1 MEGRA
6 TNFDLSLQTQCALKC
21 SKAIWLV
28 KTDNWPRVS
37 HLHWTTILLCT
48 KQASKLPV
56 WLSSRPPRAHP
67 TNYATW
73 LTMPTM
79 LPGRLTEVLTLHM
92 NRMWDATRYKWC
104 SFFGYR
110 SKGGGGES
118 MSKIA
123 NSFKAFWRIIDIKLA
138 LWWYGDWSLT
148 ICTGT
153 LRKLSLISRHHILQI
168 LIFGNTIHYI
178 SLCLFLRM

>member
-79 LPGRLTEVLTLHM
+79 LPGRLTEALTLHM
-92 NRMWDATRYKWC
+92 NRVGC
-104 SFFGYR
+104 ST
-110 SKGGGGES
+110 
-118 MSKIA
+118 IP
-123 NSFKAFWRIIDIKLA
+123 IDIKLA

-178 SLCLFLRM
+178 SLCLLLRNRM